1 MMRFFPLLMRYSPLV
16 LVCTCLLIAGGSWAW
31 KNLPIDAYPDVT
43 SIQVT
48 ILTQAH
54 GLSVTDVEQQISFPI
69 EQKMSG
75 MKGVQQVRSLSKSG
89 LSQIVIV
96 FEDGTNAYFARQLVF
111 ERLQETREELPP
123 GIEPEMAPL
132 STGLGEIFQ
141 YTLESEK
148 HSDMELRTLQ
158 DWVVAPRLRPIAGV
172 SEVNSFGGT
181 VKQYHV
187 LVDPER
193 LQKFS
198 LTLDEVVDAVE
209 KNNGNA
215 SGKYLARGWE
225 QMNITSIGLF
235 QNPDDIGRVILKT
248 RDGIPIRIND
258 VAEISVGHEVRQ
270 GAVTRDGKGE
280 AVAGMV
286 IMLRDS
292 NSKVVVDAVKN
303 AVPEIQ
309 KSLPEGVRMNVFYDR
324 TYLIEACIKTV
335 MDATKE
341 GGICVI
347 FVLFL
352 FLAELRTAL
361 LVVLSLPLTFLATFI
376 VMHSFSITSN
386 LMSLGGLAF
395 SVGMVVDATVVVLE
409 NARRH
414 LAHAQPGESTRDL
427 IAQAVG
433 EVARPVSFSV
443 FIIILVLVPL
453 FSLEGLEAKM
463 FGPLA
468 LTMLISLLTSL
479 IVSLFIMPS
488 LGFYGLPHG
497 EEHEFFIAR
506 AIHWTYGKLLRL
518 ALYLPRTTVFLA
530 ILSLVGTGFLAP
542 MIGTD
547 FMPALQEGALAIN
560 AVRLPNASL
569 EGAVKVSTE
578 IEKRLM
584 KFPEIA
590 AVICKTGRAEISE
603 DPMGPEQSD
612 IFITFKQPE
621 KGEMFRNQYEMTEVI
636 RQELEQVV
644 GLRYSFSQPIALRV
658 NELISGIKSDV
669 AIKIFGD
676 DLEILKGIAQKAAEI
691 AATVEGARDVKATQI
706 SGMAQL
712 EIRVDHDAASR
723 YGLNVGQINSIIE
736 TGVGG
741 KVVSKLIEG
750 QQRFAIAVRF
760 GEKWRNNE
768 EAIGLLKIP
777 TGNGSWVP
785 LDQISR
791 IRQIESPIEIARE
804 NGRRRMVVET
814 NVRGRDLGGFVADLQ
829 KKMVPVERELPPGYF
844 IQYGGQ
850 FENQQRAMARLS
862 VVVPA
867 AIVLIFILLVLAMGF
882 FRDAVLVILNLP
894 FALVGG
900 ILAVIAFRISL
911 SVSAAVAFIV
921 LLGIAVQNGVLLVA
935 FFRQLMQEGLSINR
949 AVRKGCTV
957 RFRPLMMTALTSF
970 IGHLPMLYATGSGAE
985 IQKPL
990 AVVVMGGLVTS
1001 TVLTLLILPVLFRW
1015 VEGRWAMRR
1024 RARKLARL
1032 HRKEHDGTISLSK
1045 PAPQNQR

>member
-1 MMRFFPLLMRYSPLV
+1 MRRFFPLLLRYSPLAV
-16 LVCTCLLIAGGSWAW
+16 VCTCLLVAAGIWAW
-31 KNLPIDAYPDVT
+31 NNLPIDAYPDVT
-43 SIQVT
+43 NIQIT
-48 ILTQAH
+48 ILTKAH
-54 GLSVTDVEQQISFPI
+54 GLSVSDVEQQISFPI

-75 MKGVQQVRSLSKSG
+75 MKGIIQVRSLSKSG
-89 LSQIVIV
+89 LSQVAIV

-111 ERLQETREELPP
+111 ERLQETKEELPP

-193 LQKFS
+193 LQKLS
-198 LTLDEVVDAVE
+198 LTLQDVVEAVE
-209 KNNGNA
+209 TNNANA
-215 SGKYLARGWE
+215 SGKYLSRGWE
-225 QMNITSIGLF
+225 QLNVTSVGLF
-235 QNPDDIGRVILKT
+235 CTPEDIGKIVLKT
-248 RDGIPIRIND
+248 KDGIPIRVQD
-258 VAEISVGHEVRQ
+258 VAEIAVGHETRQ

-292 NSKVVVDAVKN
+292 NSKVVVDAVKK
-303 AVPEIQ
+303 AVPDIQ
-309 KSLPEGVRMNVFYDR
+309 KSLPEGVKLNVFYDR
-324 TYLIEACIKTV
+324 TYLIKACIKTV
-335 MDATKE
+335 MDATAE
-341 GGICVI
+341 GGFCVI

-361 LVVLSLPLTFLATFI
+361 LVVLSLPLTFLFTFI
-376 VMHSFSITSN
+376 VMHYFAITSN

-414 LAHAQPGESTRDL
+414 LAHAKPGDTVREM
-427 IAQAVG
+427 IASSVE
-433 EVARPVSFSV
+433 EVARPVAFSV

-453 FSLEGLEAKM
+453 FSLEGLESKM
-463 FGPLA
+463 FTPLA

-479 IVSLFIMPS
+479 VVALFIMPS
-488 LGFYGLPHG
+488 LGFYGLPTG
-497 EEHEFFIAR
+497 KEHEFFVAG
-506 AIHWTYGKLLRL
+506 AIHWLYGKSLAL
-518 ALYLPRTTVFLA
+518 ALYIPRITVLA
-530 ILSLVGTGFLAP
+530 ALLVLVGTGFLIP

-578 IEKRLM
+578 IEKRIM
-584 KFPEIA
+584 QFPEVA

-621 KGEMFRNQYEMTEVI
+621 KGEKFRNQDEMTEVI
-636 RQELEQVV
+636 RAELEQIV

-676 DLEILKGIAQKAAEI
+676 DLDILKKFAQKATEL
-691 AATVEGARDVKATQI
+691 AATVDGAKDVKATQI
-706 SGMAQL
+706 SGMAQI
-712 EIRVDHDAASR
+712 EIKIDHDAASR
-723 YGLNVGQINSIIE
+723 YGLNVAQINAIIE

-760 GEKWRNNE
+760 GDKWRSDE
-768 EAIGLLKIP
+768 EAIGRLKVP

-785 LDQISR
+785 LNQICR
-791 IRQIESPIEIARE
+791 IKQIESPIEIARE

-829 KKMVPVERELPPGYF
+829 KKLSLLEKDLPPGYY

-867 AIVLIFILLVLAMGF
+867 AIVLIFILLILAMGYV
-882 FRDAVLVILNLP
+882 RDALLVILNLP

-900 ILAVIAFRISL
+900 IIAVIAFKMSL

-949 AVRKGCTV
+949 AVRKGCAI

-990 AVVVMGGLVTS
+990 AVVVMGGLITS
-1001 TVLTLLILPVLFRW
+1001 TALTLLILPVLFRW
-1015 VEGRWAMRR
+1015 VEAKWALRR
-1024 RARKLARL
+1024 RRRRLVRMAKHQIHEKLVLAEESEVE
-1032 HRKEHDGTISLSK
+1032 K
-1045 PAPQNQR
+1045 

>member
-1 MMRFFPLLMRYSPLV
+1 M
-16 LVCTCLLIAGGSWAW
+16 VCTGILIASGIWAW
-31 KNLPIDAYPDVT
+31 NNLPIDAYPDVT
-43 SIQVT
+43 NIQIT
-48 ILTQAH
+48 ILTKAH
-54 GLSVTDVEQQISFPI
+54 GLSVSDVEQQISFPI

-89 LSQIVIV
+89 LSLVAIV

-111 ERLQETREELPP
+111 ERLQETKEELPP

-193 LQKFS
+193 LQKLS
-198 LTLDEVVDAVE
+198 LTLQNVVEAVE
-209 KNNGNA
+209 TNNSNA
-215 SGKYLARGWE
+215 SGKYLSRGWE
-225 QMNITSIGLF
+225 QVNVTSVGLF
-235 QNPDDIGRVILKT
+235 CSPEDIGKVVLKT
-248 RDGIPIRIND
+248 TDGIPIRVND
-258 VAEISVGHEVRQ
+258 VAEIAIGHETRQ

-292 NSKVVVDAVKN
+292 NSKVVVEAVKK

-309 KSLPEGVRMNVFYDR
+309 KSLPEGVKMNVFYDR
-324 TYLIEACIKTV
+324 TYLIKACIKTV
-335 MDATKE
+335 MDATAE
-341 GGICVI
+341 GGFCVI

-361 LVVLSLPLTFLATFI
+361 LVVLSLPLTFLFTFV
-376 VMHSFSITSN
+376 VMHFFSITSN

-414 LAHAQPGESTRDL
+414 LAHPKQGDTVREL
-427 IAQAVG
+427 ISRSVE
-433 EVARPVSFSV
+433 EVARPVAFSV

-463 FGPLA
+463 FTPLA

-479 IVSLFIMPS
+479 IVALLIMPS
-488 LGFYGLPHG
+488 LGFYGLPTG
-497 EEHEFFIAR
+497 EEHEFLVAK
-506 AIHWTYGKLLRL
+506 AIHWLYGKSL
-518 ALYLPRTTVFLA
+518 ALVLYIPRTTVFLA
-530 ILSLVGTGFLAP
+530 ILVLAGTGFLIP

-569 EGAVKVSTE
+569 EGAVKVSAE
-578 IEKRLM
+578 IEKRIL
-584 KFPEIA
+584 KFPEVA

-612 IFITFKQPE
+612 IFVTFKEAE
-621 KGEMFRNQYEMTEVI
+621 KGEKFRNQDEMTEVI
-636 RQELEQVV
+636 RAELEQIA
-644 GLRYSFSQPIALRV
+644 GLRFSFSQPISLRV

-676 DLEILKGIAQKAAEI
+676 DLDLLKKFAQKTTEL
-691 AATVEGARDVKATQI
+691 AATVDGAKDVKATQI
-706 SGMAQL
+706 SGMAQV
-712 EIRVDHDAASR
+712 EIKIDHDAASR
-723 YGLNVGQINSIIE
+723 YGLNVAQINAIIE

-741 KVVSKLIEG
+741 KVVSRLIEG
-750 QQRFAIAVRF
+750 QQRFAIAVRY
-760 GEKWRNNE
+760 GEKWRNDE
-768 EAIGLLKIP
+768 EAIGRLKVP

-785 LDQISR
+785 LNQICK
-791 IRQIESPIEIARE
+791 IRQVEGPIEIARE

-829 KKMVPVERELPPGYF
+829 KKLAPIEKELPPGYY

-867 AIVLIFILLVLAMGF
+867 AIVLIFILLVLAMGYV
-882 FRDAVLVILNLP
+882 RDAILVTLNLP

-900 ILAVIAFRISL
+900 IFAVIAFKMSL

-935 FFRQLMQEGLSINR
+935 FFRQLMHEGLSINR
-949 AVRKGCTV
+949 AVRKGCAI

-990 AVVVMGGLVTS
+990 AVVVMGGLITS

-1015 VEGRWAMRR
+1015 VEGIFALRR
-1024 RARKLARL
+1024 RRKRLL
-1032 HRKEHDGTISLSK
+1032 HRVVKTIQHHKAALEDHI
-1045 PAPQNQR
+1045 PASEAE

>member
-1 MMRFFPLLMRYSPLV
+1 MGRFFSLLLRYSPLV
-16 LVCTCLLIAGGSWAW
+16 VVCTCLLIAGGSWAW
-31 KNLPIDAYPDVT
+31 SNLPIDAYPDVT

-48 ILTQAH
+48 ILTKAH
-54 GLSVTDVEQQISFPI
+54 GLSVSDVEQQISFPI

-96 FEDGTNAYFARQLVF
+96 FDDGTNPYFARQLVF

-198 LTLDEVVDAVE
+198 LTLDEVVEAVE
-209 KNNGNA
+209 KNNANA
-215 SGKYLARGWE
+215 SGKYLSRGWE
-225 QMNITSIGLF
+225 QLNITSVGLF
-235 QNPDDIGRVILKT
+235 QSPDDIGRVILKT
-248 RDGIPIRIND
+248 KDGIPIRVND

-292 NSKVVVDAVKN
+292 NSKDVVDAVKA
-303 AVPEIQ
+303 AVPDIQ
-309 KSLPEGVRMNVFYDR
+309 KSLPEGVKLNVFYDR
-324 TYLIEACIKTV
+324 TYLIKACIKTV
-335 MDATKE
+335 MDATEE

-352 FLAELRTAL
+352 FLAELRTAF
-361 LVVLSLPLTFLATFI
+361 LVVLSLPLTFFFTFI
-376 VMHSFSITSN
+376 VMHSTSITSN

-414 LAHAQPGESTRDL
+414 LAHAKPGETTREL
-427 IAQAVG
+427 ISRAVA
-433 EVARPVSFSV
+433 EVARPVAFSV

-479 IVSLFIMPS
+479 IVALFIMPS

-506 AIHWTYGKLLRL
+506 GIHWLYGKLLHL
-518 ALYLPRTTVFLA
+518 AMRLPRLTVLLA
-530 ILSLVGTGFLAP
+530 VVILVGTGFLAP

-584 KFPEIA
+584 KFPEVA

-621 KGEMFRNQYEMTEVI
+621 QGEKFRTQEEMTDVI
-636 RQELEQVV
+636 RAELEQIV

-676 DLEILKGIAQKAAEI
+676 DLDVLKRFAQKAAEV
-691 AATVEGARDVKATQI
+691 AAGVEGAKDVKATQI

-712 EIRVDHDAASR
+712 EIRIDHDAASR
-723 YGLNVGQINSIIE
+723 YGLNVEQINSIIE

-760 GEKWRNNE
+760 GEKWRTDE
-768 EAIGLLKIP
+768 ETIGQLKVP
-777 TGNGSWVP
+777 TGNGTWVP
-785 LDQISR
+785 LEQVCR

-829 KKMVPVERELPPGYF
+829 KKMASVEKELPSGYY

-867 AIVLIFILLVLAMGF
+867 AIILIFILLVLAMGYL
-882 FRDAVLVILNLP
+882 RDAVLVILNLP

-900 ILAVIAFRISL
+900 ILAVLAFQMSL

-935 FFRQLMQEGLSINR
+935 FFRQLMHEGLSINR
-949 AVRKGCTV
+949 AVRKGCAI

-990 AVVVMGGLVTS
+990 AVVVMGGLITS
-1001 TVLTLLILPVLFRW
+1001 TALTLLILPVIFRW
-1015 VEGRWAMRR
+1015 VEGRWARHRR
-1024 RARKLARL
+1024 MRKLARV
-1032 HRKEHDGTISLSK
+1032 REAERRSAVSMSEPVG
-1045 PAPQNQR
+1045 APR

>member
-1 MMRFFPLLMRYSPLV
+1 MQRFFPLLLRYSSLV
-16 LVCTCLLIAGGSWAW
+16 LVCTCLLIAGGLWAW
-31 KNLPIDAYPDVT
+31 NALPIDAYPDVT

-48 ILTQAH
+48 ILTKAH

-89 LSQIVIV
+89 LSQITIV
-96 FEDGTNAYFARQLVF
+96 FADHTDPYFARQMVF
-111 ERLQETREELPP
+111 ERLQETKEELPP
-123 GIEPEMAPL
+123 EIEPELAPL

-198 LTLDEVVDAVE
+198 LTLDEVTEAVE
-209 KNNGNA
+209 KNNANA
-215 SGKYLARGWE
+215 SGKYLARDWE
-225 QMNITSIGLF
+225 QVNVTSIGLF
-235 QNPDDIGRVILKT
+235 RTPEDIGKVVLKT
-248 RDGIPIRIND
+248 RDGIPIRIAD
-258 VAEISVGHEVRQ
+258 VAEIAVGHEVRQ

-292 NSKVVVDAVKN
+292 NSKTVVDAVKN
-303 AVPEIQ
+303 VVPDIQ

-335 MDATKE
+335 MDATNE

-347 FVLFL
+347 LVLFL
-352 FLAELRTAL
+352 FLAELRTAM
-361 LVVLSLPLTFLATFI
+361 LVVLSLPLTFFFTFL
-376 VMHSFSITSN
+376 VMHHFSITSN

-414 LAHAQPGESTRDL
+414 LAHPAPGESTREL
-427 IAQAVG
+427 IARSVG
-433 EVARPVSFSV
+433 EVARPVSFAV
-443 FIIILVLVPL
+443 LIVVLVLVPL
-453 FSLEGLEAKM
+453 FALEGLEAKM
-463 FGPLA
+463 FEPLA

-479 IVSLFIMPS
+479 VVALFIMPA
-488 LGFYGLPHG
+488 LGYYGLPHG
-497 EEHEFFIAR
+497 EEHEFFVAR
-506 AIHWTYGKLLRL
+506 AIHAAYRKSLELVLAAPRITVFAALL
-518 ALYLPRTTVFLA
+518 AL
-530 ILSLVGTGFLAP
+530 IGTGFLVP
-542 MIGTD
+542 LIGTD

-578 IEKRLM
+578 IEKRLL
-584 KFPEIA
+584 KLPEVA
-590 AVICKTGRAEISE
+590 AVVCKTGRAEISE

-612 IFITFKQPE
+612 IFITFRRPAAGE
-621 KGEMFRNQYEMTEVI
+621 KLRTQDEMTEVI
-636 RQELEQVV
+636 RAELEQIV

-676 DLEILKGIAQKAAEI
+676 DLEVLKTFAQRATGI
-691 AATVEGARDVKATQI
+691 AATVDGARDVKSTQI
-706 SGMAQL
+706 SGMSQI
-712 EIRVDHDAASR
+712 EIEIDHDAASR
-723 YGLNVGQINSIIE
+723 YGLNVGQINTIIE

-760 GEKWRNNE
+760 GEKWRDNE
-768 EAIGLLKIP
+768 EAIGQLKVP
-777 TGNGSWVP
+777 AGNGSWVP
-785 LDQISR
+785 LDQICR
-791 IRQIESPIEIARE
+791 IRQVETPIEITRE
-804 NGRRRMVVET
+804 NGHRRMVVET
-814 NVRGRDLGGFVADLQ
+814 NVRGRDLGGFVADLRA
-829 KKMVPVERELPPGYF
+829 KMAPLEKELPPGYY
-844 IQYGGQ
+844 IEYGGQ
-850 FENQQRAMARLS
+850 FENQQRAMARLE

-867 AIVLIFILLVLAMGF
+867 AIVLIFILLVLAMGYV
-882 FRDAVLVILNLP
+882 RDALLVILNLP

-900 ILAVIAFRISL
+900 IVAVIGFGMSL

-935 FFRQLMQEGLSINR
+935 FFRQLLHEGCSINR
-949 AVRKGCTV
+949 AVRRGCAI
-957 RFRPLMMTALTSF
+957 RFRPLVMTALTSF
-970 IGHLPMLYATGSGAE
+970 IGHLPMLFATGSGAE

-1001 TVLTLLILPVLFRW
+1001 TILTLLILPVLFRW
-1015 VEGRWAMRR
+1015 TESRWLLHR
-1024 RARKLARL
+1024 RARHQARL
-1032 HRKEHDGTISLSK
+1032 RS
-1045 PAPQNQR
+1045 A

>member
-1 MMRFFPLLMRYSPLV
+1 VASG
-16 LVCTCLLIAGGSWAW
+16 IWAW
-31 KNLPIDAYPDVT
+31 NALPIDAYPDVT
-43 SIQVT
+43 NIQIT
-48 ILTQAH
+48 ILTKAN
-54 GLSVTDVEQQISFPI
+54 GLSVSDVEQQISFPI

-75 MKGVQQVRSLSKSG
+75 MKGIVQVRSISKTG
-89 LSQIVIV
+89 LSQVAIV

-111 ERLQETREELPP
+111 ERLQETKEELPP

-148 HSDMELRTLQ
+148 HSDMELRTIQ

-193 LQKFS
+193 LQKLS
-198 LTLDEVVDAVE
+198 LTLENVVEAVE
-209 KNNGNA
+209 ANNANA
-215 SGKYLARGWE
+215 SGKYLSRGWE
-225 QMNITSIGLF
+225 QLNLTSVGLF
-235 QNPDDIGRVILKT
+235 CSPEDIGKIVLKT
-248 RDGIPIRIND
+248 SDGIPIRVND
-258 VAEISVGHEVRQ
+258 VAEIAIGHETRQ

-292 NSKVVVDAVKN
+292 NSKTVVDAVKH
-303 AVPEIQ
+303 AVPDIQ
-309 KSLPEGVRMNVFYDR
+309 KSLPEGVKMNVFYDR
-324 TYLIEACIKTV
+324 TYLIKACIKTV
-335 MDATKE
+335 MDATME
-341 GGICVI
+341 GGFCVI

-352 FLAELRTAL
+352 FLAEIRTAL
-361 LVVLSLPLTFLATFI
+361 LVVFSLPLTFLFTFV
-376 VMHSFSITSN
+376 VMHYFSITSN

-414 LAHAQPGESTRDL
+414 LAHQKPGQTVRELITRS
-427 IAQAVG
+427 VE
-433 EVARPVSFSV
+433 EVARPVAFSV

-479 IVSLFIMPS
+479 IVAIFIMPS
-488 LGFYGLPHG
+488 LGYYGLPTG
-497 EEHEFFIAR
+497 EEHEFLVAKG
-506 AIHWTYGKLLRL
+506 IHWVYGKMLSFVLWVPRLTVLL
-518 ALYLPRTTVFLA
+518 AL
-530 ILSLVGTGFLAP
+530 LVLGGTGFLVP

-578 IEKRLM
+578 IEKRIL
-584 KFPEIA
+584 KFPEVA

-612 IFITFKQPE
+612 IFVTFKQPE
-621 KGEMFRNQYEMTEVI
+621 KDEKFRNQDEMTELI
-636 RQELEQVV
+636 RGELEQVV

-669 AIKIFGD
+669 AVKIFGD
-676 DLEILKGIAQKAAEI
+676 DLEVLKDFSKKVTDLG
-691 AATVEGARDVKATQI
+691 ATVPGAKDVKSTQI
-706 SGMAQL
+706 SGMSQI
-712 EIRVDHDAASR
+712 EIKIDHDAASR
-723 YGLNVGQINSIIE
+723 YGLNVAQINNIIE

-741 KVVSKLIEG
+741 KVVSRLIEG

-760 GEKWRNNE
+760 GEKWRNDE
-768 EAIGLLKIP
+768 ESIGRLKVP

-785 LDQISR
+785 LNQICK
-791 IRQIESPIEIARE
+791 IKQIESPIEIARE
-804 NGRRRMVVET
+804 NGRRRMVVEM

-829 KKMVPVERELPPGYF
+829 KKLAPIEKELPPGYY

-867 AIVLIFILLVLAMGF
+867 AIVLIFILLILAMGF
-882 FRDAVLVILNLP
+882 VRDAVLVILNLP

-900 ILAVIAFRISL
+900 IVAVIVFKMSL

-935 FFRQLMQEGLSINR
+935 FFRQLMHEGMSINR
-949 AVRKGCTV
+949 AVRKGCAI

-990 AVVVMGGLVTS
+990 AVVVMGGLITS
-1001 TVLTLLILPVLFRW
+1001 TALTLLILPVIFRW
-1015 VEGRWAMRR
+1015 VEGIFALRR
-1024 RARKLARL
+1024 RRKRLL
-1032 HRKEHDGTISLSK
+1032 HRVVKTLKKHQAVLEEHI
-1045 PAPQNQR
+1045 PASEAE